1 MNKKQVNSVKKV
13 IEYTRNAIRNLGWY
27 MPTDPQTEALKALYA
42 AASYKLGKR
51 EASRFATY
59 LMDIDN
65 ANLNRVYAVCAT
77 EKQIAA
83 VEKAL
88 AAYLAE

>member
-1 MNKKQVNSVKKV
+1 MNKKQVNSIKKV

-27 MPTDPQTEALKALYA
+27 MPTDPQTEELKALYA